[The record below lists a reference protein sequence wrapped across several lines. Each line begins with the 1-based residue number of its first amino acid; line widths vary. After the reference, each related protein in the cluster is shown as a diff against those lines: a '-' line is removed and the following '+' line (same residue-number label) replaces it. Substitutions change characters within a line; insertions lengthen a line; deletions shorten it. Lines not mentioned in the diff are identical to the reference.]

1 MDVIEWQYG
10 VTAAGKANTRA
21 RKQKKFTCRCSLPE
35 MIDVSPSHMTKVERG
50 ENQISLLALGRLCDV
65 LDVPFELIASG
76 ASVPANPE
84 YNQQF
89 TAILQDCDEQTIA
102 AMLDIC
108 QRVKDVRNLPK

>member
-1 MDVIEWQYG
+1 MY
-10 VTAAGKANTRA
+10 
-21 RKQKKFTCRCSLPE
+21 LPR
-35 MIDVSPSHMTKVERG
+35 ILSKVERG

-108 QRVKDVRNLPK
+108 QRVKVMRNLPK

>member
-1 MDVIEWQYG
+1 MAVSLLLLGRRIRE
-10 VTAAGKANTRA
+10 A
-21 RKQKKFTCRCSLPE
+21 RKQKKFTQEQLAERMDCSLRF
-35 MIDVSPSHMTKVERG
+35 IVSPSHMSKVERG